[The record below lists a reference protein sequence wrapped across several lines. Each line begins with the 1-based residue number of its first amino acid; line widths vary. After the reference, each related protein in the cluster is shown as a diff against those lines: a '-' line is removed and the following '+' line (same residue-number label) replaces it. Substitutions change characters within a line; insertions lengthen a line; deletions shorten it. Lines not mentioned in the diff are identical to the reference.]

1 MVRGDNATHEEKFP
15 SNWFREAV
23 DGNAEERE
31 KGKKEN
37 QSGRRQGWAKRGG
50 ERIGKGRDEQQNG
63 SKYER
68 SLGESE
74 VFSVSEVGSAG
85 SIGFHSENVPD
96 GVCELAVSPGVECDI
111 SAVLSS
117 KCHFNP
123 SVSQILSCSE
133 KRGTSGTLSESEQ
146 PQKARMNVERP
157 PAKAVPESLRRR
169 PTPEVS
175 PYKAVP
181 ECISLRPSRYS
192 RLGGR

>member
-1 MVRGDNATHEEKFP
+1 MPRTKKIFSAIGSGRLSTATPKKGRRGKRKTK
-15 SNWFREAV
+15 
-23 DGNAEERE
+23 AEED
-31 KGKKEN
+31 
-37 QSGRRQGWAKRGG
+37 
-50 ERIGKGRDEQQNG
+50 KGRQREVEREWERVEITANG

-68 SLGESE
+68 SLGECE

-96 GVCELAVSPGVECDI
+96 GVCELTVSLGVECDF

-117 KCHFNP
+117 KCHFSL

-146 PQKARMNVERP
+146 SKKGRMNVERP

-169 PTPEVS
+169 PTPQVS

-181 ECISLRPSRYS
+181 ECISLGPSRYC